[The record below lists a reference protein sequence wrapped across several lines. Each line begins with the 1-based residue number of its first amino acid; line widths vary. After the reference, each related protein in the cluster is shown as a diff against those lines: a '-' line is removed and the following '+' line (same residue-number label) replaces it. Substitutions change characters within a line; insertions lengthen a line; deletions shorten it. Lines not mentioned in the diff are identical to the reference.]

1 MEYYKPQL
9 QLYAYAFKNIS
20 HMEVK
25 RASILL
31 LETGELEDV
40 DIDYHILDKNYNE
53 IRDFIDFVQNNNN
66 IKDYE
71 KKL

>member
-1 MEYYKPQL
+1 
-9 QLYAYAFKNIS
+9 
-20 HMEVK
+20 MEVK

-40 DIDYHILDKNYNE
+40 DIDYHTLDKNYNE

-71 KKL
+71 KNCDCNGDCIYNILCNLW